1 MGRACRLAHRRHEV
15 LQAIGLHTGNAP
27 VSALFSDLRYA
38 LRRLR
43 ARRTFTTIVVVSLA
57 LGIGANAVIFS
68 LTTALLWGGAPYPD
82 PDRVVVAWFTPP
94 DNPGE
99 RILATDG
106 NCATLRERSRS
117 FEHVGCVLP
126 DGSATLG
133 EPAGARGPV
142 SAARVAGQ
150 EFTAGVGEALGVAP
164 VLGRWFTLDE
174 ERRAEPVAVISHR
187 LWRRQFGGEPDIIGR
202 QIWVA
207 NQGLTS
213 EVVTIVGV
221 AAGGFQFLD
230 ERTDYWLPFVVPRRA
245 HASPARRLLVVGRLK
260 SDVALHQAQWE
271 LNGIAA
277 TLAAE
282 TPFTNKGWGIRVEPV
297 RATLRQGVGRP
308 VLILQ
313 GVVLLVLLI
322 ACANVAG
329 LLLAEGVARRD
340 EMAVR
345 SALGAGRWRIV
356 RQWLIESILVSL
368 LGAVVGLA
376 FAWAGLSAL
385 VASLPA
391 GLPGLNAISLNA
403 AVLAFTASISVL
415 TGLIF
420 GIAPA
425 LHASRQ
431 DLSSALKGFGRPG
444 LAASSGQRLRSAFV
458 VGQISLAVALSLGAG
473 VMIQSLLRLG
483 AVDIGVDTR
492 ALVTF
497 QLHLDGRDYLRDTG
511 GSTPSGAAATELTP
525 RLFTAAE
532 QIRERLAGIA
542 GVQAASAMT
551 ATAPLSGSAR
561 RYGFVAAG
569 SKATGPDRQ
578 PLATDWFA
586 VLPDYFRTLG
596 APMLKGRDFSAS
608 DTVAGLPVV
617 VINKTMADELW
628 PGENPI
634 GREIQMRLF
643 NDSPRQV
650 VGVVADVRHS
660 AGQGRQRQAYVPF
673 SQVRSIQSGVV
684 AHGLERLTFI
694 VRGPDDAT
702 RLAEAFRGVVAGVD
716 PTRPVTRIQP
726 LQQYVDDQLAG
737 FRQYVILL
745 GLFGIVAVVLAIVG
759 TNGLM
764 AHAVSLRHHE
774 IGIRMALG
782 SSRGRALWLILRRGV
797 VLLAAGLLLGLA
809 GGIVFT
815 TTLESYLWEVTPTD
829 LVSFGIIPSILAVL
843 SLVACY
849 LAARRAL
856 TIDPATVIR
865 QQ

>member
-1 MGRACRLAHRRHEV
+1 
-15 LQAIGLHTGNAP
+15 
-27 VSALFSDLRYA
+27 VSALVSDLRYA

-43 ARRTFTTIVVVSLA
+43 ARGTFTTIVVISLA

-68 LTTALLWGGAPYPD
+68 LTTALLLGGAPYPE

-94 DNPGE
+94 NNPGE
-99 RILATDG
+99 RILATHG
-106 NCATLRERSRS
+106 NCTALRERSRS
-117 FEHVGCVLP
+117 FEQVGCVLP
-126 DGSATLG
+126 GVSATLADLADG
-133 EPAGARGPV
+133 AAGAV
-142 SAARVAGQ
+142 SARTAGQ
-150 EFTAGVGEALGVAP
+150 EFTAGVGEALGIVP

-187 LWRRQFGGEPDIIGR
+187 LWRRQFGGAPDIIGR
-202 QIWVA
+202 QIRIA

-221 AAGGFQFLD
+221 AADGFQFLD
-230 ERTDYWLPFVVPRRA
+230 ERTDYWLPFAVA
-245 HASPARRLLVVGRLK
+245 HGAETSPARRLLVVGRLK
-260 SDVALHQAQWE
+260 SGVALHQAQWE
-271 LNGIAA
+271 LNGIAV

-282 TPFTNKGWGIRVEPV
+282 TPFTNTGWGIRVEPV

-329 LLLAEGVARRD
+329 LLLAEGVARRG

-345 SALGAGRWRIV
+345 LALGAGRGRIV
-356 RQWLIESILVSL
+356 RQWLTESVIVSVI
-368 LGAVVGLA
+368 GAVLGLA
-376 FAWAGLSAL
+376 FARAGLRAL

-391 GLPGLNAISLNA
+391 GLPGLNAVSLNA
-403 AVLAFTASISVL
+403 PVLAFTAGISVL
-415 TGLIF
+415 AGLIF

-431 DLSSALKGFGRPG
+431 DLSDALQGFGRPG
-444 LAASSGQRLRSAFV
+444 LAAGSAQRLRSAFV
-458 VGQISLAVALSLGAG
+458 VGQIALAVALSLGAG
-473 VMIQSLLRLG
+473 VMVQSLMRLR

-497 QLHLDGRDYLRDTG
+497 QLQLDGRDYVRDTG
-511 GSTPSGAAATELTP
+511 YSTPSGAAATELTP
-525 RLFTAAE
+525 RLFIAAE

-542 GVQAASAMT
+542 GVEAVSAMM

-569 SKATGPDRQ
+569 RTVTGSDRQ
-578 PLATDWFA
+578 PPSTDWYA

-596 APMLKGRDFSAS
+596 APMLQGRDFTSS
-608 DTVAGLPVV
+608 DTLAGLPVA

-643 NDSPRQV
+643 NDPPRQII
-650 VGVVADVRHS
+650 GVVADVRQS
-660 AGQGRQRQAYVPF
+660 AGLPGRQRQVYVPF
-673 SQVRSIQSGVV
+673 AQLRPIQSALV
-684 AHGLERLTFI
+684 AHGLERLTFV
-694 VRGPDDAT
+694 VRGPGDPG
-702 RLAEAFRGVVAGVD
+702 RLAEAFRAVVTGVD
-716 PTRPVTRIQP
+716 PARPVTRIQP
-726 LQQYVDDQLAG
+726 LQQYVDDQFVGL
-737 FRQYVILL
+737 RQYAILL
-745 GLFGIVAVVLAIVG
+745 GLFGMAAVVLAIVG
-759 TNGLM
+759 TKGLIS
-764 AHAVSLRHHE
+764 HAVSLRHHE

-782 SSRGRALWLILRRGV
+782 SSQGRTLWLILRRGV
-797 VLLAAGLLLGLA
+797 VLTAAGLLLGMA

-815 TTLESYLWEVTPTD
+815 TTLESYLWEVTPADPVTF
-829 LVSFGIIPSILAVL
+829 SIIPSMLFVAAVT
-843 SLVACY
+843 ACY

-856 TIDPATVIR
+856 TIDPAVVIR

>member
-1 MGRACRLAHRRHEV
+1 M
-15 LQAIGLHTGNAP
+15 T
-27 VSALFSDLRYA
+27 ALVSDLGYA

-43 ARRTFTTIVVVSLA
+43 ARWIVTTVVVVSLA

-94 DNPGE
+94 DSPGE
-99 RILATDG
+99 RILATHG
-106 NCATLRERSRS
+106 NCAALRERSRS
-117 FEHVGCVLP
+117 FEHLGCVLP
-126 DGSATLG
+126 DVGATL
-133 EPAGARGPV
+133 ADLADGARGGV
-142 SAARVAGQ
+142 GAARFAGQ
-150 EFTAGVGEALGVAP
+150 EFTAGVGEALGITP

-187 LWRRQFGGEPDIIGR
+187 LWQRQFGGAPDIIGR
-202 QIWVA
+202 RIWVA
-207 NQGLTS
+207 NQGLLS

-221 AAGGFQFLD
+221 APDGFQFFD
-230 ERTDYWLPFVVPRRA
+230 ERTDYWLPFAVPRGAR
-245 HASPARRLLVVGRLK
+245 ASPARRLLVVGRLK
-260 SDVALHQAQWE
+260 SDVALRQAQWE
-271 LNGIAA
+271 LNAIAA
-277 TLAAE
+277 ALAVE

-313 GVVLLVLLI
+313 GVVILVLLI
-322 ACANVAG
+322 ACANAAG
-329 LLLAEGVARRD
+329 LLLAEGVTRRG

-356 RQWLIESILVSL
+356 RQWLTESVLLST
-368 LGAVVGLA
+368 LGAGVGVT
-376 FAWAGLSAL
+376 FAWAGLSVL

-391 GLPGLNAISLNA
+391 GLPGLNAVSVNV
-403 AVLAFTASISVL
+403 AVLAFTACVSVL
-415 TGLIF
+415 TGLVF

-425 LHASRQ
+425 LHASRPE
-431 DLSSALKGFGRPG
+431 LSNALKGFGRRG
-444 LAASSGQRLRSAFV
+444 EAAGSGQRLRSAFV

-473 VMIQSLLRLG
+473 VMVRSLLRLG

-492 ALVTF
+492 GLVTF

-511 GSTPSGAAATELTP
+511 GSTPSGAAETELTP

-542 GVQAASAMT
+542 GVQAASAMM

-561 RYGFVAAG
+561 RYGFVAAS

-586 VLPDYFRTLG
+586 VLPDYFTTLG
-596 APMLKGRDFSAS
+596 TPMLQGRDFNAS
-608 DTVAGLPVV
+608 DTVAGLPVIV
-617 VINKTMADELW
+617 VNKALADELW
-628 PGENPI
+628 PDENPI
-634 GREIQMRLF
+634 GREIQMQLF
-643 NDSPRQV
+643 NDPPRQV
-650 VGVVADVRHS
+650 VGVVGDVRQR
-660 AGQGRQRQAYVPF
+660 AGLQGRQRQVYVPF
-673 SQVRSIQSGVV
+673 AQVRPIQSGLV
-684 AHGLERLTFI
+684 AHGLERLTFV
-694 VRGPDDAT
+694 VRGPGEVA
-702 RLAEAFRGVVAGVD
+702 RLAEAFRRVVREVE

-726 LQQYVDDQLAG
+726 LQQYVDDQFVGL
-737 FRQYVILL
+737 RQYVFLL
-745 GLFGIVAVVLAIVG
+745 GLFGMVAVVLAAVG

-774 IGIRMALG
+774 IAIRMALG

-797 VLLAAGLLLGLA
+797 VLSAAGLLLGMA
-809 GGIVFT
+809 GGTVFT
-815 TTLESYLWEVTPTD
+815 TTLESYLWEVTPID
-829 LVSFGIIPSILAVL
+829 PVAFSVIPSILAAV

-856 TIDPATVIR
+856 AIDPAAVIR